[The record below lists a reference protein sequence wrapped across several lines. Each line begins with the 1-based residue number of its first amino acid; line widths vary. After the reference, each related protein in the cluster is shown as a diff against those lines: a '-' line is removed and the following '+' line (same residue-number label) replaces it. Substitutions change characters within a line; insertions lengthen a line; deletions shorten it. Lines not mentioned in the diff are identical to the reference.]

1 LRPKTDLRRQLPSD
15 CGTISFKDT
24 FPRIYLALTCA
35 FLVRWLSPVIVASL
49 LFAGVGIT
57 ALTAPLVVCSAATSL
72 SMPQQSATSFQIE
85 VEDETGRRVRIPQP
99 ARRIVSLAPS
109 VTETLFAL
117 DLGDRVVGDTD
128 FCDYPAEAK
137 KKPHV
142 GGPVNPSVE
151 AIAALHPDIVIAS
164 REINLLDSVQ
174 SLEQIG
180 IPVYATDPHTVEE
193 VLTSTQRLADLL
205 GAAEAGRAVVKKLR
219 SRLDELDRRLADLPP
234 KDALMIVWLDPL
246 ISVGRN
252 AFLNDALRRAGA
264 HSIINSP
271 QAWPTIDLE
280 EVVRAQP
287 EYLIISNDNRQQV
300 ERELDELQK
309 RPAWRQ
315 LEAVRSRRV
324 IVLSEAISHP
334 SPRLI
339 DGIEQLAR
347 ALYPS
352 KFDAAMPRVRAILHN
367 DDIVAAMIP
376 KQGIAFTEVGASI

>member
-1 LRPKTDLRRQLPSD
+1 MDLRRQLPSD
-15 CGTISFKDT
+15 RATFSFKDT
-24 FPRIYLALTCA
+24 FPRIYLALA
-35 FLVRWLSPVIVASL
+35 RAVLVRWLSPVAL
-49 LFAGVGIT
+49 GNLFFAGVGIIT
-57 ALTAPLVVCSAATSL
+57 LTMAPLLCGTASSRSV
-72 SMPQQSATSFQIE
+72 PQQSPPSSRIE
-85 VEDETGRRVRIPQP
+85 VKDETGRTVRIPQP
-99 ARRIVSLAPS
+99 VRRIVSLAPS

-117 DLGDRVVGDTD
+117 DLGDRIVGDTD

-164 REINLLDSVQ
+164 REINRQDSVR

-180 IPVYATDPHTVEE
+180 IPVYATDPHTVDQ

-205 GAAEAGRAVVKKLR
+205 GAADTGRAVVEKLR
-219 SRLDELDRRLADLPP
+219 GRLDELDRRLAGLPP
-234 KDALMIVWLDPL
+234 KGVLMIVWLDPL
-246 ISVGRN
+246 ISVGQN

-264 HSIINSP
+264 HSVIHSP
-271 QAWPTIDLE
+271 QAWPAIDFE

-287 EYLIISNDNRQQV
+287 DYLIISNDNRQQV
-300 ERELDELQK
+300 DRELDELQI

-315 LEAVRSRRV
+315 LEAVRNRRV

-334 SPRLI
+334 SPRLV

-347 ALYPS
+347 ALYPAQ
-352 KFDAAMPRVRAILHN
+352 FAAAMPRVRASPNHG
-367 DDIVAAMIP
+367 DIAAAMISRP
-376 KQGIAFTEVGASI
+376 RIAFTEADRSI